1 MLNKNTIGYGKPVCV
16 ILYAVFA
23 ALLAKGIWIPFTVL
37 AAMHII
43 EYAVIGF
50 KVGKQAGYGI
60 IPAFLNCLCFG
71 FTWWLPI
78 KNKENKNEKD

>member
-1 MLNKNTIGYGKPVCV
+1 MFNKITIGYGKPVCA
-16 ILYAVFA
+16 ILWALFA
-23 ALLAKGIWIPFTVL
+23 FLLAKGIWIPFALL
-37 AAMHII
+37 ALMHIT
-43 EYAVIGF
+43 EYAVTGY
-50 KVGKQAGYGI
+50 KTGRQAGWGI